1 MIKNNSNFII
11 ITTVILSISII
22 FSLAII
28 TTIEPTYANHTKY
41 HLNNSLVD
49 VTISGDDIPDALLE
63 NIKKNIAMKAE
74 KKASENNNNS
84 QLQTKQIEDT
94 AKAKIILTSQNF
106 KKGDSPQIVGQVKN
120 VGNGTANDIRIAYS
134 YYDQNNDIVGS
145 EIIYLDISKLM
156 AGQQAS
162 FSNYITDELV
172 LDKMTHYQLG
182 LIWYDPDGSEVYV
195 EDAQIIK
202 EENKP
207 FVMSSNKDKKSIPN
221 FTFDSQ
227 SETEDNE
234 DEDEDEDEDD
244 DKNDKKKD
252 NKNKNEDDDEDD

>member
-1 MIKNNSNFII
+1 MIKIKSNFII
-11 ITTVILSISII
+11 ITTVILSISIV

-41 HLNNSLVD
+41 HFNNSLVD

-63 NIKKNIAMKAE
+63 DLKRGIAMKAE

-84 QLQTKQIEDT
+84 QLQTKKIEDT

-120 VGNGTANDIRIAYS
+120 VGNGTAKDIRIAYT
-134 YYDQNNDIVGS
+134 YYDQNNDILGS
-145 EIIYLDISKLM
+145 ENIYLDIRKLI
-156 AGQQAS
+156 AGQQTS

-172 LDKMTHYQLG
+172 LDRMTHYQLG
-182 LIWYDPDGSEVYV
+182 LIWDDPDGSEVYV

-202 EENKP
+202 ENKP
-207 FVMSSNKDKKSIPN
+207 FVMSSNKDNESIPN

-227 SETEDNE
+227 SENE
-234 DEDEDEDEDD
+234 GNNDEDD
-244 DKNDKKKD
+244 DDDKDDKKKD
-252 NKNKNEDDDEDD
+252 NTNKNEDDDDDDD

>member
-1 MIKNNSNFII
+1 MIKSNSNFIII

-28 TTIEPTYANHTKY
+28 TTIEPIYANHTKY

-63 NIKKNIAMKAE
+63 DIKRNIAMKAE
-74 KKASENNNNS
+74 KKATENNNS
-84 QLQTKQIEDT
+84 QLQTKKIEDT
-94 AKAKIILTSQNF
+94 SKAKIILTSQNF

-120 VGNGTANDIRIAYS
+120 IGNGTAKDIRIAYS
-134 YYDQNNDIVGS
+134 YYDQNNDILGS

-156 AGQQAS
+156 AGQQTS

-172 LDKMTHYQLG
+172 LDSMTHYQLG
-182 LIWYDPDGSEVYV
+182 LTWYDPDGSEVYV

-207 FVMSSNKDKKSIPN
+207 FVISSTKDNESIPN

-227 SETEDNE
+227 SENKD
-234 DEDEDEDEDD
+234 DEDEDD

-252 NKNKNEDDDEDD
+252 NKNKNEDDEDEDD

>member
-1 MIKNNSNFII
+1 MIKIKINFII

-41 HLNNSLVD
+41 HFNNSLVD
-49 VTISGDDIPDALLE
+49 VTISGDDIPDTLLE
-63 NIKKNIAMKAE
+63 DLKRNIAMKAE
-74 KKASENNNNS
+74 KKASDNNNNP
-84 QLQTKQIEDT
+84 QLQTKKIEDT

-120 VGNGTANDIRIAYS
+120 VGNGTAKDIRIAYT
-134 YYDQNNDIVGS
+134 YYDQNNDILGS
-145 EIIYLDISKLM
+145 EIIYLDISKLL
-156 AGQQAS
+156 AGQQTS

-172 LDKMTHYQLG
+172 LDRMTHYQLG
-182 LIWYDPDGSEVYV
+182 LTWDDPDGSEVYV

-207 FVMSSNKDKKSIPN
+207 FVMSSNKDNESIPN

-227 SETEDNE
+227 SENE
-234 DEDEDEDEDD
+234 GNEDEDEDD
-244 DKNDKKKD
+244 DEDDDDDKNKKKD
-252 NKNKNEDDDEDD
+252 NKNKNEDDDE

>member
-1 MIKNNSNFII
+1 MRKNRNNSNFITIAI
-11 ITTVILSISII
+11 ITVVVVISFISII

-63 NIKKNIAMKAE
+63 DIKRNIAMKAE
-74 KKASENNNNS
+74 KKASENNNS
-84 QLQTKQIEDT
+84 QLQTKKIEDT

-120 VGNGTANDIRIAYS
+120 VGNGTAKDIRIAYS
-134 YYDQNNDIVGS
+134 YYNQNNDILGS
-145 EIIYLDISKLM
+145 EIIYLGISNLM
-156 AGQQAS
+156 AGQQVS

-172 LDKMTHYQLG
+172 LDRMTHYQLG
-182 LIWYDPDGSEVYV
+182 LTWYDPDGSEVYV

-207 FVMSSNKDKKSIPN
+207 FVMSSKKDNESIPN

-227 SETEDNE
+227 SE
-234 DEDEDEDEDD
+234 DEDDNEDEDD
-244 DKNDKKKD
+244 DKND
-252 NKNKNEDDDEDD
+252 